1 MIFNLQN
8 MKSLLITALAL
19 LGTFAHAQKLEN
31 SLLWKVSGKGLSQP
45 SYIFGTIHIT
55 CDATLEPK
63 VLKALDNTQQLYLE
77 LDMDDPNMQ
86 MAMMGG
92 MMMKDG
98 KTMSEMASEE
108 DFKAVDAFLQENIG
122 MPAKMLNTIKPAMIS
137 TMLIP
142 KLMDCPMK
150 SFEEEL
156 MKVTKEQKEEV
167 YGLEKVEEQLAVFD
181 AIPYER
187 QMEELVKA
195 AKEGLDAQ
203 KKEFADMME
212 IYASGNINE
221 MHAYMKKSENQMYA
235 EYEDV
240 MLDNRNKNW
249 IPIIEK
255 TAKDKPTFFG
265 VGAAHLAGEN
275 GVINLLRKQGYK
287 VEAVQ

>member
-1 MIFNLQN
+1 
-8 MKSLLITALAL
+8 MKKLFFAVLAL
-19 LGTFAHAQKLEN
+19 LGTFVQAQKLEN
-31 SLLWKVSGKGLSQP
+31 SLLWKVSGKGLSKP

-63 VLKALDNTQQLYLE
+63 VLKALDETQQLYLE

-92 MMMKDG
+92 MMMKGG
-98 KTMSEMASEE
+98 KTMSAMASEA
-108 DFKAVDAFLQENIG
+108 DFKIVDTFLQENIG
-122 MPAKMLNTIKPAMIS
+122 MSAKMLNTIKPAMIS

-156 MKVTKEQKEEV
+156 MKVTKDQQEEV
-167 YGLEKVEEQLAVFD
+167 YGLEKVEDQLAVFD

-195 AKEGLDAQ
+195 AKEGLDIQ
-203 KKEFADMME
+203 KKEFADMMN
-212 IYASGNINE
+212 IYASGDINE
-221 MHAYMKKSENQMYA
+221 MHAFMKKSENQMYA
-235 EYEDV
+235 EFEDV

-249 IPIIEK
+249 IPVIEK
-255 TAKDKPTFFG
+255 VAKEKPTFFG

-275 GVINLLRKQGYK
+275 GVIKLLRKQGYK
-287 VEAVQ
+287 VEAVTK